1 MIELK
6 AVENNTKELLE
17 TYKLSYFVEKEEQKI
32 EKFNQWDS
40 GIITKYIVAEQFGEK
55 YIYKDYADFENSFI
69 IPSEV
74 FNINIGDLRI
84 YNEELKLFEN
94 LTDDI
99 INTEIEKF
107 FNKANNIFIRK
118 NCCKASGNWVKY
130 KQGLVEL
137 IKQEL
142 NNFCKE
148 NRLHWSNS
156 FEKNYIGIVLK
167 NGTLFLK
174 YKEKQIEFKKEH
186 NPRFLAEYR
195 IDVEYNE
202 EKFRNTDLKDNHFF
216 NFLKFKLMLDNAEKM
231 GLFLGMFFD
240 LFYTANQSQHILFIS
255 GKGGTGKTSI
265 VDWFR
270 NIQYGE
276 NWSTVK
282 NLDDLTDKFTDSR
295 VYNLNYIL
303 SDEVSDKYITNNA
316 MFKSIISKGTISTEQ
331 KFKDKK
337 TIKSCAKI
345 IAVGEKIPDIKQD
358 GGVERRFCYLLTKR
372 DKFKIPENFLNLEE
386 YLNNRKN
393 EDFLELLVASMFI
406 FSEKKYFESK
416 TAIKDAYD
424 KIFAGIAEEIALN
437 SISYVSNLTNVLVY
451 KENSYIEFSA
461 LVKIFKVLFPDKK
474 QITISTFSDWLEN
487 TIKKIDGFKGIKIIK
502 NNKDIKVNGEI
513 IFKLGVTYVCNISLN
528 IDNVRLELLDKV
540 HKIAGTNTS
549 EQLNNLLN
557 AFKEFGKIELTEK
570 DLQDL
575 TEEERE
581 EKIDLATEKA
591 RKTENLK
598 LDDLIKSIK

>member
-40 GIITKYIVAEQFGEK
+40 GIITKYIVAEQFGNK
-55 YIYKDYADFENSFI
+55 YIYKDYGDYENATI

-74 FNINIGDLRI
+74 FNINIGDLKI
-84 YNEELKLFEN
+84 YNPNLKLFEN
-94 LTDDI
+94 LTDDM
-99 INTEIEKF
+99 INVEIETF
-107 FNKANNIFIRK
+107 FNKPNNIFIRK
-118 NCCKASGNWVKY
+118 NCCKASGNWNKY
-130 KQGLVEL
+130 KQGLIEL

-142 NNFCKE
+142 NNFCKK
-148 NRLHWSNS
+148 NRLHWNNS

-174 YKEKQIEFKKEH
+174 HKENKIEFKPEH
-186 NPRFLAEYR
+186 KAEFLAEYR
-195 IDVEYNE
+195 IDLEFDQ
-202 EKFRNTDLKDNHFF
+202 EKFRNTDLKNNHFL
-216 NFLKFKLMLDNAEKM
+216 NFVRNKLTLDNNEKIE
-231 GLFLGMFFD
+231 LFLAMFYD
-240 LFYTANQSQHILFIS
+240 IFYTANQSQHILFIN
-255 GKGGTGKTSI
+255 GKGGSGKTSI
-265 VDWFR
+265 VEWFKY
-270 NIQYGE
+270 IEYSE
-276 NWSTVK
+276 NWSVAK

-303 SDEVSDKYITNNA
+303 SDEVSEKYITNNA
-316 MFKSIISKGTISTEQ
+316 MFKSIISKGSISTEQ

-337 TIKSCAKI
+337 TIKACAKI
-345 IAVGEKIPDIKQD
+345 VAVGEKIPDIKQD
-358 GGVERRFCYLLTKR
+358 GGIERRFCYLQTKKE
-372 DKFKIPENFLNLEE
+372 KFEIPENFLNLED
-386 YLNNRKN
+386 YLNSRKN
-393 EDFLELLVASMFI
+393 EDLLELLVASMHI
-406 FSEKKYFESK
+406 FSEKKYYKSR
-416 TAIKDAYD
+416 TIIKDEYD
-424 KIFAGIAEEIALN
+424 KIFRNIAEEIALN
-437 SISYVSNLTNVLVY
+437 SISYVADLRNILEY
-451 KENSYIEFSA
+451 KENSYIEFNA
-461 LVKIFKVLFPDKK
+461 LLKIFKVLFPDKK
-474 QITISTFSDWLEN
+474 RITINTFCEWLEHS
-487 TIKKIDGFKGIKIIK
+487 IKKIDGFKDVKIIK
-502 NNKDIKVNGEI
+502 SKKDIKVNGEI

-528 IDNVRLELLDKV
+528 KENVKLELLDKP
-540 HKIAGTNTS
+540 HKIAGTNSS

-598 LDDLIKSIK
+598 LNDLIESIK